1 MIHEGAAAA
10 PLRQAAQASKGRFI
24 WPTIRDPTAAQA
36 FYVTINDESLP
47 EVPRVV
53 ERDTYVYNERDPGG
67 FKTYVKPGLKTY
79 VDNLVYNEWKLQ
91 EPEVIISVTGGAV
104 HFDLDARNK
113 DVIMQG
119 MMDGTR

>member
-67 FKTYVKPGLKTY
+67 FKTYV
-79 VDNLVYNEWKLQ
+79 DNLVYNEWKLQ